1 MGKVSDY
8 LIRVLL
14 TFLLLFSAP
23 ANLVLASDVMPE
35 DSKAVQTDKN
45 FEEEAQISDRHDEMF
60 APKIQKEIRDSIEE
74 IYGKNNSDEIFE
86 HVMQIAE
93 KSAKERAESLKKE
106 DISRTEDWYKDEI
119 IYMFYIDQF
128 GVKNSDSANTFK
140 DIEKMFGYLKDL
152 GVTTLY
158 MLPFADS
165 PMQDAG
171 FDVKDPRDVRAEL
184 GGMEEF
190 KQFISEAKKAGFK
203 IKADLV
209 LNHFSQEHDWFK
221 SIEKGDLSKLN
232 YFIVREE
239 MPVYKKY
246 QDEKLGTVV
255 EYYEQDGKISKRRLI
270 FPENTQNHWRKVT
283 VSGKDYYFYHTFYP
297 FQLDINW
304 ENPEVLYYSLETISY
319 WSNLGID
326 IFRMDAIP
334 YLSKPAGTNGE
345 NQPKT
350 HAIIRLIS
358 NYIQATAPSSVIQV
372 EACQIPK
379 DIQPYFGKERTVE
392 INVEGTKKELNRT
405 DEAQIAYH
413 FPYMPAIWASLI
425 TGDKKYFYEA
435 NKETPKIP
443 DSTTWAVF
451 LRVHDE
457 LTLEMVAPEVR
468 EIIYNELSPKGAGF
482 RKGFGVSGRLANF
495 LNKNPDRIEL
505 AFSILMSLP
514 GIPIIYYGD
523 EVGVANNFKNAQK
536 SEAERKIK
544 QRKNKLKLLSYFDS
558 RDIHRGEVPA
568 KLFYGSTK
576 DYYEFNSK
584 VYKKVRNLIHLRKSL
599 PVMSR
604 GEFIPVN
611 TDSPANFSY
620 IRKDKDTQILVINN
634 LSGEKLVADIS
645 LPVNVILKN
654 DGHITSLKNLV
665 NGDNVKVNLS
675 LTNKTM
681 HLRVPP
687 YGILWLEL

>member
-1 MGKVSDY
+1 MNKKVASFIS
-8 LIRVLL
+8 LILAL
-14 TFLLLFSAP
+14 SICSITPSG
-23 ANLVLASDVMPE
+23 LVLANAEVAE
-35 DSKAVQTDKN
+35 NLQTAKVNSTDLP
-45 FEEEAQISDRHDEMF
+45 SGDETENV
-60 APKIQKEIRDSIEE
+60 PLRLQKEIKEAIVE
-74 IYGKNNSDEIFE
+74 IYGKSNSDEIFE

-93 KSAKERAESLKKE
+93 KSVKERAESLKKE

-128 GVKNSDSANTFK
+128 GVKNPNSTNTFK
-140 DIEKMFGYLKDL
+140 DAEKMFGYLKDL

-171 FDVKDPRDVRAEL
+171 FDVKDPRDVRKEL

-221 SIEKGDLSKLN
+221 AIEKGDLSKLD
-232 YFIVREE
+232 YFVVRED

-255 EYYEQDGKISKRRLI
+255 EYYEKDGKVSKRRLI
-270 FPENTQNHWRKVT
+270 FPENTENHWRKVT
-283 VSGKDYYFYHTFYP
+283 IKGKDYYFYHTFYP

-334 YLSKPAGTNGE
+334 YLSKPAGTNAE

-350 HAIIRLIS
+350 HAIIKLLS

-372 EACQIPK
+372 EACQLPK
-379 DIQPYFGKERTVE
+379 DILEYFGKERTVQTD
-392 INVEGTKKELNRT
+392 IDNIKKEFKRT

-435 NKETPKIP
+435 MKETPKIP
-443 DSTTWAVF
+443 DTASWAMF

-457 LTLEMVAPEVR
+457 LTLEMATPEMR
-468 EIIYNELSPKGAGF
+468 EIVYNNLVSKGAGF

-495 LNKNPDRIEL
+495 LNKDPDRIEM
-505 AFSILMSLP
+505 AFSILLSLP

-544 QRKNKLKLLSYFDS
+544 QKTGKFKLLSYFDS
-558 RDIHRGEVPA
+558 RDIHRGEVPS

-604 GEFIPVN
+604 GEFIPLN

-620 IRKDKDTQILVINN
+620 IRKDKDKQILVINN
-634 LSGEKLVADIS
+634 LSNEKIVADIS

-665 NGDNVKVNLS
+665 NGDNVKVNIS
-675 LTNKTM
+675 LKNKTM
-681 HLRVPP
+681 HLRIAP
-687 YGILWLEL
+687 YGVLWLEL

>member
-1 MGKVSDY
+1 MNKKVASFIS
-8 LIRVLL
+8 LILAL
-14 TFLLLFSAP
+14 SICSITPSG
-23 ANLVLASDVMPE
+23 LVLANAEVAE
-35 DSKAVQTDKN
+35 NLQTAKVNSTDLP
-45 FEEEAQISDRHDEMF
+45 SGDETENV
-60 APKIQKEIRDSIEE
+60 PLRLQKEIKEAIVE
-74 IYGKNNSDEIFE
+74 IYGKSNSDEIFE

-93 KSAKERAESLKKE
+93 KSVKERAESLKKE

-128 GVKNSDSANTFK
+128 GVKNPNSTNTFK
-140 DIEKMFGYLKDL
+140 DAEKMFGYLKDL

-171 FDVKDPRDVRAEL
+171 FDVKDPRDVRKEL

-221 SIEKGDLSKLN
+221 AIEKGDLSKLD
-232 YFIVREE
+232 YFVVRED

-255 EYYEQDGKISKRRLI
+255 EYYEKDGK
-270 FPENTQNHWRKVT
+270 
-283 VSGKDYYFYHTFYP
+283 VSYP

-334 YLSKPAGTNGE
+334 YLSKPAGTNAE

-350 HAIIRLIS
+350 HAIIKLLS

-372 EACQIPK
+372 EACQLPK
-379 DIQPYFGKERTVE
+379 DILEYFGKERTVQTD
-392 INVEGTKKELNRT
+392 IDNIKKEFKRT

-435 NKETPKIP
+435 MKETPKIP
-443 DSTTWAVF
+443 DTASWAMF

-457 LTLEMVAPEVR
+457 LTLEMATPEMR
-468 EIIYNELSPKGAGF
+468 EIVYNNLVSKGAGF

-495 LNKNPDRIEL
+495 LNKDPDRIEM
-505 AFSILMSLP
+505 AFSILLSLP

-544 QRKNKLKLLSYFDS
+544 QKTGKFKLLSYFDS
-558 RDIHRGEVPA
+558 RDIHRGEVPS

-604 GEFIPVN
+604 GEFIPLN

-620 IRKDKDTQILVINN
+620 IRKDKDKQILVINN
-634 LSGEKLVADIS
+634 LSNEKIVADIS

-665 NGDNVKVNLS
+665 NGDNVKVNIS
-675 LTNKTM
+675 LKNKTM
-681 HLRVPP
+681 HLRIAP
-687 YGILWLEL
+687 YGVLWLEL

>member
-1 MGKVSDY
+1 MNKKVSSF
-8 LIRVLL
+8 I
-14 TFLLLFSAP
+14 S
-23 ANLVLASDVMPE
+23 LVLALSICTITPSGLIYAQDLTSQPVRTAKAEPQKSSQTEE
-35 DSKAVQTDKN
+35 DEN
-45 FEEEAQISDRHDEMF
+45 IPLRL
-60 APKIQKEIRDSIEE
+60 QKEIKDAIIE
-74 IYGKNNSDEIFE
+74 IYGKADSDEIFE

-93 KSAKERAESLKKE
+93 KSVRERAESLKKE
-106 DISRTEDWYKDEI
+106 DVSRTEDWYKDEI

-128 GVKNSDSANTFK
+128 GVKNPDSSNTFK
-140 DIEKMFGYLKDL
+140 DTEQMFGYLKDL

-171 FDVKDPRDVRAEL
+171 FDVKDPRDVRKEL

-190 KQFISEAKKAGFK
+190 KQFISQAKKAGFK

-221 SIEKGDLSKLN
+221 AIEKGDLSKLD
-232 YFIVREE
+232 YFVVREN

-255 EYYEQDGKISKRRLI
+255 EYYEKDGKVSKRRLI
-270 FPENTQNHWRKVT
+270 FPENTENHWRKVT
-283 VSGKDYYFYHTFYP
+283 VKGKDYYFYHTFYP

-304 ENPEVLYYSLETISY
+304 EKPEVLYYSLETISY

-334 YLSKPAGTNGE
+334 YLSKPAGTNAE

-350 HAIIRLIS
+350 HAIIRLLS

-372 EACQIPK
+372 EACQLPK
-379 DIQPYFGKERTVE
+379 DILQYFGKERTVQTD
-392 INVEGTKKELNRT
+392 IDGIKKDFKRT

-435 NKETPKIP
+435 KKETPEIP
-443 DSTTWAVF
+443 DTAAWAMF

-457 LTLEMVAPEVR
+457 LTLEMTTPEMR
-468 EIIYNELSPKGAGF
+468 EIIYNNLVSKGAGF

-495 LNKNPDRIEL
+495 LNKDPDRIEL

-523 EVGVANNFKNAQK
+523 EVGVANNFKNAKK
-536 SEAERKIK
+536 SEAERKLK
-544 QRKNKLKLLSYFDS
+544 QKSGKFKLLSYFDS

-620 IRKDKDTQILVINN
+620 IRKDKDQQILVINN
-634 LSGEKLVADIS
+634 LSNKKLVADIS

-665 NGDNVKVNLS
+665 TGDNVKVNLS

-681 HLRVPP
+681 HLRIAP
-687 YGILWLEL
+687 YGVLWLEL